1 MIKSSC
7 IYRGHVIHKRFKPKK
22 HFFKYKVFSLLI
34 DLSEID
40 QLEKKAM
47 KESLPSYSV
56 GDTVVVSQ
64 QIVEGKKSRIQKY
77 EGMVIKKKNAAL
89 RSSVTVRKLVD
100 GSGVEKTFL
109 VHSPLIKDIE
119 VKKQGKVRRAKLYY
133 IRERIGKKATTVKAK
148 QTTG

>member
-1 MIKSSC
+1 MSNI
-7 IYRGHVIHKRFKPKK
+7 
-22 HFFKYKVFSLLI
+22 
-34 DLSEID
+34 ID

-64 QIVEGKKSRIQKY
+64 QIVEGKKSRIQKF
-77 EGMVIKKKNAAL
+77 EGMLIKKKNAAV
-89 RSSVTVRKLVD
+89 RSSITVRKLVD

-109 VHSPLIKDIE
+109 VHSPLITQIE

-148 QTTG
+148 QTTS